1 MRSTD
6 TAAAADEQAMVDAQR
21 THGDALSTKS
31 KRSQWLAGAATRM
44 NILKRRALARPGG
57 RGAIDPAGIFSAS
70 GPRAARTAGW
80 SPQPPPKKNLH
91 LSLDKFLDIAA
102 L

>member
-6 TAAAADEQAMVDAQR
+6 TAAAADEQATVDAQR
-21 THGDALSTKS
+21 THGEALSAKG
-31 KRSQWLAGAATRM
+31 KRSQRLAGAATRM
-44 NILKRRALARPGG
+44 NILKRRPLGRP
-57 RGAIDPAGIFSAS
+57 RGSAFDPAGIFSAS
-70 GPRAARTAGW
+70 GPRAVRIAGW
-80 SPQPPPKKNLH
+80 HPLPPPGKIQH